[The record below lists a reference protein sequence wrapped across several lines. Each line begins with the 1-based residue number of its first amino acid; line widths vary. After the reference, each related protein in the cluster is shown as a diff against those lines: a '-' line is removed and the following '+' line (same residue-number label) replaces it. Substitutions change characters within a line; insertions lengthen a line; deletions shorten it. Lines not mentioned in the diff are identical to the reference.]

1 MATDTRER
9 VVDAARQLFW
19 EQGYEATSLARI
31 AEASGANPGS
41 VYYFFRT
48 KAEILDAVLEHYE
61 RQLGAWLLDPVFERT
76 DDPLQRVYG
85 VIGTYRSFLLETGY
99 SLGCP
104 VGGLALEIDEALP
117 KARTRIAGLFAS
129 LTGAL
134 VSCFEAMRTD
144 LAPDAPSPET
154 LATLA
159 MTVIEGGIVQARA
172 ARSIDPFDRS
182 VEALGDYL
190 ERLGRAATPP
200 SAARAADRPA

>member
-1 MATDTRER
+1 MASDTRER

-19 EQGYEATSLARI
+19 EQGYQGTSLAPI

-61 RQLGAWLLDPVFERT
+61 QQLGAWLLDPVFERT
-76 DDPLQRVYG
+76 DDPVERVLG
-85 VIGTYRSFLLETGY
+85 VIGTYRSFLLETGFT
-99 SLGCP
+99 LGCP
-104 VGGLALEIDEALP
+104 VGGLALEIDDSLPEA
-117 KARTRIAGLFAS
+117 RGRIAGIFDS

-134 VSCFEAMRTD
+134 VACFEAARAGAAWD
-144 LAPDAPSPET
+144 GPSPET

-172 ARSIDPFDRS
+172 ARSIEPFDRS
-182 VEALGDYL
+182 VEALRDYL
-190 ERLGRAATPP
+190 GRLLPSPVTPP
-200 SAARAADRPA
+200 